1 MKNITVSVDDDLY
14 RRARGRAAREGT
26 SVSQVVKATL
36 LRFVTEESEDE
47 RRARELTA
55 LFANID
61 ASLTE
66 KPAEPT
72 NSNWRDAMYDERF
85 DASVLGR
92 ALAERD
98 K

>member
-1 MKNITVSVDDDLY
+1 MKNITVSVDDDIY

-55 LFANID
+55 LFSDID
-61 ASLTE
+61 ASLTAQ
-66 KPAEPT
+66 PAQIIERG
-72 NSNWRDAMYDERF
+72 WRDQMYDERF
-85 DASVLGR
+85 DTSVLGR
-92 ALAERD
+92 ALA
-98 K
+98 KQGK